1 VIQVKDGEVRDERL
15 GVLEGK
21 PLSRR
26 EFFKMAGIAGAI
38 IGTGGGLAGLLSACG
53 GTATTTTTAANGA
66 ATTGQTTAS
75 TAAATAVGSAGSLV
89 FPKDTFTEATATVTT
104 ADGDK
109 EVTYRLYKHLTY
121 VTKPVDENYQSLD
134 VKVPTK
140 IAGTAID
147 ATNAPMLFDIG
158 VGGYMS
164 SANTADGS
172 SNGMPGGAG
181 GGPPAGM
188 TGTPPAGMKG
198 GPGGGMAAMVS
209 NADLAL
215 AAGYVVVSPGCRGRD
230 NKASDGTYFG
240 KAPAAIV
247 DLKAAVRYVRANKG
261 VIPGNT
267 DWIISNGTSAGG
279 ALSSLLAASGDH
291 DLYTSYLKELGAADA
306 SDAIFGCAAFC
317 PITDL
322 EHADM
327 AYEWQFGA
335 VPVSNA
341 QVDQTM
347 SQELAAAFAAYQA
360 SLNIQGLGGFG
371 TLAADNY
378 GDYLLKTYLVP
389 AANTYLAALSEA
401 DRQSYLSTKSWI
413 TWDGTAASFSFADY
427 SVHCGRMKGLPAFD
441 AFDLSAAENVEFGT
455 ETVDARHF
463 TAFSLKQASG
473 GSAKLDSDLP
483 DKIDMMNPMY
493 FVTQKNA
500 GAAGNYWI
508 RYGTS
513 DANTSLPVIANLAA
527 GMATIGKNV
536 NSLMYW
542 DAGHGA
548 NQDSADLMK
557 WIGST
562 TGYQR

>member
-1 VIQVKDGEVRDERL
+1 MRDGRQS
-15 GVLEGK
+15 VLEGR
-21 PLSRR
+21 PMSRR
-26 EFFKMAGIAGAI
+26 QFFKMAGIAGAI
-38 IGTGGGLAGLLSACG
+38 VGAGGGLAGLLSACG
-53 GTATTTTTAANGA
+53 GTATTTTTAASGA
-66 ATTGQTTAS
+66 TITGQTTA
-75 TAAATAVGSAGSLV
+75 TTAAAAAATASAVTGSLV
-89 FPKDTFTEATATVTT
+89 FPKDAFTEATTTITT

-121 VTKPVDENYQSLD
+121 VSDPVDENYQSLD

-140 IAGTAID
+140 IAGADID
-147 ATNAPMLFDIG
+147 AAGAPILLDIG

-172 SNGMPGGAG
+172 SGSSG
-181 GGPPAGM
+181 GGTGGMTGAPPAGM
-188 TGTPPAGMKG
+188 TGTPPAGMTG
-198 GPGGGMAAMVS
+198 GPGGGGGMGGMVS

-230 NKASDGTYFG
+230 NQASDGTYYG
-240 KAPAAIV
+240 KAPAAVV

-291 DLYTSYLKELGAADA
+291 DLYASYLKELGAADA

-335 VPVSNA
+335 VPVSGA
-341 QVDQTM
+341 LVDQTL
-347 SQELAAAFAAYQA
+347 SQELSSAFATYQA
-360 SLNIQGLGGFG
+360 SLNIQGVNGFG
-371 TLAADNY
+371 TLTADNY
-378 GDYLLKTYLVP
+378 GDYLLKTYLAP
-389 AANTYLAALSEA
+389 AADTYLAALSDA
-401 DRQSYLSTKSWI
+401 DRQTYLSANSWI
-413 TWDGTAASFSFADY
+413 TWSGSAASFSFADY
-427 SVHCGRMKGLPAFD
+427 AAHCGRMKGLPAFD
-441 AFDLSAAENVEFGT
+441 AFDLSSAENIEFGT

-463 TAFSLKQASG
+463 TEFSLEAGVG
-473 GSAKLDSDLP
+473 GGATLDGDLP
-483 DKIDMMNPMY
+483 DKINMMNPMY
-493 FVTQKNA
+493 FVTQKHA

-548 NQDSADLMK
+548 NQDSGDLIK

-562 TGYQR
+562 TGYTN